1 MGIGHKDYR
10 STQEAVEDFLVSEY
24 DTDRNHAMKAV
35 EAAVEDDPGKFDV
48 RSVDDLAEW
57 VYGSSKFWDV
67 Q

>member
-35 EAAVEDDPGKFDV
+35 DRK
-48 RSVDDLAEW
+48 SV
-57 VYGSSKFWDV
+57 V
-67 Q
+67 